1 MDEIKINQGQSVS
14 LSNFVDE
21 YTTSCSDYVKY
32 KKMQRRCVSIFEN
45 MDLFFKIFKTS
56 DYKHWILEK
65 EFYIERTDTIF
76 NRANSRLILD
86 FWHMHLKLNDQE
98 FVKYVLK
105 KK

>member
-1 MDEIKINQGQSVS
+1 MDEIKINPGQSVS

-32 KKMQRRCVSIFEN
+32 KKMQCRCASIFEN
-45 MDLFFKIFKTS
+45 MELFFKIFKTS
-56 DYKHWILEK
+56 DCKHWILKK
-65 EFYIERTDTIF
+65 EFYTERTDTIF
-76 NRANSRLILD
+76 NRANSSLILD